1 MQRTIDGLC
10 VTIVRKSIKNMHLRV
25 LSPNGEIQITAP
37 NRLPLSQIDRFVREK
52 RGWIAARQQQLAAR
66 PVATDPAFVDGQ
78 TVYLWGGS
86 YTLRLE
92 EAARGR
98 SALQRGQEIV
108 LSVHPEDDTS
118 QRESLLNDF
127 YREALSER
135 IAARLPLWEARTGLH
150 PSAWQIK
157 NMKTRWGTCNT
168 ATRKIWL
175 NLQLA
180 KQPPVCLDYVIA
192 HELTHLRYP
201 GHGQDFQAFLTG
213 AMPNW
218 PEVRKALNYQTF
230 V

>member
-37 NRLPLSQIDRFVREK
+37 NRLPISQIDRFVREK
-52 RGWIAARQQQLAAR
+52 RGWIEARQQRLSERPAA
-66 PVATDPAFVDGQ
+66 TNPAFADGQ
-78 TVYLWGGS
+78 PVYLWGGS

-157 NMKTRWGTCNT
+157 NMKTRWGT
-168 ATRKIWL
+168 
-175 NLQLA
+175 
-180 KQPPVCLDYVIA
+180 
-192 HELTHLRYP
+192 
-201 GHGQDFQAFLTG
+201 
-213 AMPNW
+213 
-218 PEVRKALNYQTF
+218 
-230 V
+230 

>member
-10 VTIVRKSIKNMHLRV
+10 VTIIRKSIKNMHLRV
-25 LSPNGEIQITAP
+25 LSPDGEIQITAP
-37 NRLPLSQIDRFVREK
+37 NRLSVSQIDRFVREK
-52 RGWIAARQQQLAAR
+52 RGWIEARQQRLSERPAA
-66 PVATDPAFVDGQ
+66 TNPAFADGQ
-78 TVYLWGGS
+78 PVYLWGGS

-157 NMKTRWGTCNT
+157 NMKTRWGTCNVK
-168 ATRKIWL
+168 TRKVWL
-175 NLQLA
+175 SLQLA
-180 KQPPVCLDYVIA
+180 NLDPECLEYVIL
-192 HELTHLRYP
+192 HELAHLYEPSHNARFKTYLD
-201 GHGQDFQAFLTG
+201 GQ
-213 AMPNW
+213 MPRW
-218 PEVRKALNYQTF
+218 REIQERMRVS
-230 V
+230 